1 MQDLKTKA
9 QTFKDLECK
18 LRKELRSDVSKK
30 MAKNITMKDIKGDYH
45 SKQRTAYDTYYNN
58 RLNISEAI
66 GKHKSWCS
74 DVRSEISNILRER
87 QLNKKYGA
95 SILM

>member
-1 MQDLKTKA
+1 MQDLKSKA

-45 SKQRTAYDTYYNN
+45 SK
-58 RLNISEAI
+58 
-66 GKHKSWCS
+66 
-74 DVRSEISNILRER
+74 
-87 QLNKKYGA
+87 
-95 SILM
+95 